1 MHLVIVYRF
10 FIIIN
15 YNIIFLIKQ
24 KSKKI
29 KIIKHN
35 INVNV
40 IIEYYYKINNYI
52 IGKKLKK
59 YKKKI
64 IHTYFLYLK
73 IKQKNQ
79 FT

>member
-59 YKKKI
+59 YKKKSY
-64 IHTYFLYLK
+64 IHIFYTLK
-73 IKQKNQ
+73 
-79 FT
+79 

>member
-59 YKKKI
+59 YKKKN
-64 IHTYFLYLK
+64 HTYIFF
-73 IKQKNQ
+73 IP
-79 FT
+79 